1 MRSQEEFQRVLRL
14 FVCSED
20 HALALDNASRQSLA
34 GARVRAPLRALFI
47 ARAIAAR
54 DNPMGPRDAALPL
67 RRARRLRA
75 ARPAISA
82 SREESAAIHHG
93 VEDMLR
99 VAFPSGT
106 AAAGRSRHGVRR
118 GALRRRRSRGL
129 RRGIRRSAP
138 CEDRA
143 EEAEEAEEAEKN
155 RLPLSILVFHNKSTG
170 REWPTSIRW
179 CSTRTPP
186 RPGT

>member
-106 AAAGRSRHGVRR
+106 AAAGRSR
-118 GALRRRRSRGL
+118 GL